1 MKKKENNDNINVIE
15 KLKELKEQP
24 QSLQE
29 KEENKKPN
37 KTESSLFDFHFPAE
51 EPIMESN
58 ISNNEEYDYEYIYQD
73 QLNTILCMGFNDVDQ
88 IRNLLNGN
96 KGDVN
101 VVINQLF
108 A

>member
-1 MKKKENNDNINVIE
+1 MKKKENNNDNIDVIE

-58 ISNNEEYDYEYIYQD
+58 ISNNEEYIYQD